1 MINKILNFLEQYLDG
16 VEEAIKQIGKY
27 RTISY
32 SLNLLIE
39 RQSFNKESLRKELS
53 LYIRR
58 IISVN
63 EFERLLDRGMV
74 EYQRILYE
82 E

>member
-1 MINKILNFLEQYLDG
+1 M
-16 VEEAIKQIGKY
+16 
-27 RTISY
+27 ISY
-32 SLNLLIE
+32 LLNLLIE

-63 EFERLLDRGMV
+63 EFEGLLDRGMV
-74 EYQRILYE
+74 EYQRVLYE